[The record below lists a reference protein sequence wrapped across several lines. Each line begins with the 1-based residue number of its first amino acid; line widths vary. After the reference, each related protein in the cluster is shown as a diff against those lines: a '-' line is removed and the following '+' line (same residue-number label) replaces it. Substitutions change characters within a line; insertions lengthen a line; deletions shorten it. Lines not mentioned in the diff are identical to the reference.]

1 MASGGEDEQVCE
13 IYVKQMYLAVEK
25 KVTALL
31 VELLREVGNG
41 TGVSTAGGRVFGASA
56 GRVWEE

>member
-1 MASGGEDEQVCE
+1 MESGGEDEQVCE

-41 TGVSTAGGRVFGASA
+41 TGVSMAGGRVFGASA